1 MKKVKKYYV
10 PGFSATIMLPL
21 RRTLV
26 RSVILFS
33 RPHPLIPLQKRGT
46 VQHCKSKRN
55 NYHIN
60 FSLLRCINQ
69 ILRFLSK
76 GSYHR
81 SLRTPLRGIGGL
93 FLCVFANPLRLCV
106 KPLLFLLFPLWGIE
120 SAAQTW
126 IWYPGDYEIWLSNQ
140 MQNRR
145 TDRGT
150 FFPVFWKVDN
160 HYVLMDF
167 HKIVDLKEPEEV
179 SIYAEGQY
187 NVKLDGK
194 PFEGTPNRITLP
206 AGKHKINIKVFCQ
219 QAVPS
224 VYVKGRT
231 IVSDGTWLTTFEDK
245 EWIDETGKTSDISAT
260 KWLNAGYW
268 NFNDPMTP
276 PSKFRLPIKNQSPEQ
291 VVEKH
296 GSIAADFGKETFGF
310 VRLHGVRGKGDVSI
324 YYGESKEEALSTEHC
339 ETFDKLSVGNGLKN
353 DMTMSLSKAFR
364 FVNILYTG
372 SVQIDS
378 VSMLYEYADIP
389 DKGSFSCSDEEI
401 NKIYEVAKYTLHLS
415 TREFFIDGIKRDR
428 WVWSGD
434 AYQSYLMNYY
444 LMNDN
449 GTVTRTMYALRGK
462 DPVTGHINTI
472 MDYTFYW
479 FLGIYDYYLY
489 SGDKTF
495 IQQNYDRMKSLMDYV
510 TGRRNKN
517 GLLEGL
523 PGDWIFIDWAAGLS
537 KKGEVSFEQLLFA
550 RSLETMA
557 LCADIVNDKQGAT
570 QYKTLSADLRKKI
583 FSIYWNQQK
592 QALVHSRVD
601 GKQTDNVTRYS
612 NMFAIFFDYF
622 NEQQKQAV
630 KKSVLLN
637 NNIQK
642 ITTPYMRF
650 YELEALC
657 AMGEQNYVL
666 KEMRDYW
673 GGMLKLGATSF
684 WEEYNPDK
692 TGAEHYAMYGREFGK
707 SLCHAWGASP
717 IYLLGKYY
725 LGVKPT
731 SAGYATYIVEPNLG
745 GLQWMQGKVPTPNG
759 QIDLRITGTE
769 IKITGATGTGA
780 LRFKSKSKPVTGTG
794 AIISKGNDLYEMKIE
809 KDKTYT
815 IKYNLN

>member
-1 MKKVKKYYV
+1 MKKENRNYL
-10 PGFSATIMLPL
+10 PGFSATIKLLL

-26 RSVILFS
+26 HLVRYSAIFSQRSQRS
-33 RPHPLIPLQKRGT
+33 NE
-46 VQHCKSKRN
+46 RN
-55 NYHIN
+55 V
-60 FSLLRCINQ
+60 
-69 ILRFLSK
+69 
-76 GSYHR
+76 
-81 SLRTPLRGIGGL
+81 
-93 FLCVFANPLRLCV
+93 FLCVFAKPLRLCV
-106 KPLLFLLFPLWGIE
+106 KPLFLLLVTLSLWQ
-120 SAAQTW
+120 SANSQTW

-167 HKIVDLKEPEEV
+167 HKTFDLKEQEEV

-194 PFEGTPNRITLP
+194 PFEGTPTRITVP
-206 AGKHKINIKVFCQ
+206 VGKHKINIKVFCQ
-219 QAVPS
+219 EAVPS
-224 VYVKGRT
+224 VYVKGKT
-231 IVSDGTWLTTFEDK
+231 IISDGTWLTTFEDK

-268 NFNDPMTP
+268 DFNDPRRP
-276 PSKFRLPIKNQSPEQ
+276 PSTFKLPVTPQQAISKEVNSN
-291 VVEKH
+291 
-296 GSIAADFGKETFGF
+296 SILVDFGKETFGF
-310 VRLHGVRGKGDVSI
+310 IKLHGLKGKGNITI
-324 YYGESKEEALSTEHC
+324 YYGESKEEALSKDGAVTLDRL
-339 ETFDKLSVGNGLKN
+339 TIDNAVAKDSV
-353 DMTMSLSKAFR
+353 MPLSKAFR
-364 FVNILYTG
+364 YINIVREGELHF
-372 SVQIDS
+372 DD

-389 DKGSFSCSDEEI
+389 DIGNFTCGDSLI
-401 NKIYEVAKYTLHLS
+401 NKIYDVAKYTLHLS

-489 SGDKTF
+489 SGDKIF

-510 TGRRNKN
+510 MGRRNKS

-557 LCADIVNDKQGAT
+557 LCADIVNDKSGSA
-570 QYKTLSADLRKKI
+570 QYKTLATDIRKKL
-583 FSIYWNQQK
+583 FSIYWNPQK
-592 QALVHSRVD
+592 QALVHSRVN

-612 NMFAIFFDYF
+612 NMFGIFFDYF

-637 NNIQK
+637 NSIQK

-666 KEMRDYW
+666 KEMKDYW

-684 WEEYNPDK
+684 WEEYNPEK
-692 TGAEHYAMYGREFGK
+692 KGAKHYAMYGREFGK

-731 SAGYATYIVEPNLG
+731 SAGYSTYVIEPNLG
-745 GLQWMQGKVPTPNG
+745 GLKWMQGTVPIPGGRILMYVNTK
-759 QIDLRITGTE
+759 QIQVTSSGGIGTLRFTSSKKPE
-769 IKITGATGTGA
+769 GTGFTA
-780 LRFKSKSKPVTGTG
+780 KAIGNNAWEVT
-794 AIISKGNDLYEMKIE
+794 IQPKVDYVINYFR
-809 KDKTYT
+809 
-815 IKYNLN
+815 